1 MKSVQINDVFWP
13 QPEKVIKFHAPHHTH
28 KRAGII
34 RAAFLSLAFF
44 KRRHKNLG
52 ARDNSFFFFLCLSS
66 EIIFGTGY

>member
-1 MKSVQINDVFWP
+1 MMFFGPNP
-13 QPEKVIKFHAPHHTH
+13 KVIKFHAPRHTH

-52 ARDNSFFFFLCLSS
+52 ARDNSFFFFLRLPPKLFLAPV
-66 EIIFGTGY
+66 IRQKTK